1 MKICAVPF
9 KAGAVHIFS
18 NNKNLEGEM
27 IIMRQLSYI
36 IEPEAEGL
44 SVNAYARNI
53 AGLSRAFLRSVKFRE
68 NGILINSQRVTTRGV
83 LHTGDCL
90 VFNMPNDRTQKIVP
104 AEGPVSIAF
113 ENEDIVLVNKPA
125 GLVIHP
131 CHGHYSDTLL
141 SYLAWHYRLLPEQP
155 LLCPIGRLD
164 KDTSGL
170 ILVAKNKYAAQQL
183 EGQRASHT
191 LSRVYLALTEGHWS
205 NQSKSGLIDRP
216 IEKVPDCF
224 NRYQVSDAGR
234 PSRTEYEVLSE
245 FSQEGTPFSLVR
257 LKLQTGR
264 THQIRVHMASLS
276 HPLLGDS
283 IYGHAGFL
291 GFDRAALHSFEITC
305 QLPGCQEATVFSS
318 EMPIDFQK
326 LITHSSSIPYL

>member
-1 MKICAVPF
+1 M
-9 KAGAVHIFS
+9 
-18 NNKNLEGEM
+18 
-27 IIMRQLSYI
+27 
-36 IEPEAEGL
+36 
-44 SVNAYARNI
+44 
-53 AGLSRAFLRSVKFRE
+53 
-68 NGILINSQRVTTRGV
+68 
-83 LHTGDCL
+83 
-90 VFNMPNDRTQKIVP
+90 
-104 AEGPVSIAF
+104 
-113 ENEDIVLVNKPA
+113 
-125 GLVIHP
+125 
-131 CHGHYSDTLL
+131 
-141 SYLAWHYRLLPEQP
+141 
-155 LLCPIGRLD
+155 
-164 KDTSGL
+164 
-170 ILVAKNKYAAQQL
+170 AKNKYAAQQL

-224 NRYQVSDAGR
+224 NRYQVSDTGR

>member
-1 MKICAVPF
+1 
-9 KAGAVHIFS
+9 
-18 NNKNLEGEM
+18 
-27 IIMRQLSYI
+27 MRQLSYI

-68 NGILINSQRVTTRGV
+68 NGILINGQRVTTRGV

-141 SYLAWHYRLLPEQP
+141 SYLAWHYRQLPEQP

>member
-1 MKICAVPF
+1 
-9 KAGAVHIFS
+9 
-18 NNKNLEGEM
+18 
-27 IIMRQLSYI
+27 MRQLSYI

-68 NGILINSQRVTTRGV
+68 NGILINGQRVTTRGL

-104 AEGPVSIAF
+104 AEGSVSIAF

-224 NRYQVSDAGR
+224 NRYQVSDTGR
-234 PSRTEYEVLSE
+234 PSRTEYEVLSK
-245 FSQEGTPFSLVR
+245 FSHEGTPFSLVR

-291 GFDRAALHSFEITC
+291 GFNRAALHSFEITC

>member
-1 MKICAVPF
+1 
-9 KAGAVHIFS
+9 
-18 NNKNLEGEM
+18 M

-68 NGILINSQRVTTRGV
+68 NGILINGQRVTTRGV

-104 AEGPVSIAF
+104 AEGPVSIVF
-113 ENEDIVLVNKPA
+113 ENEDIALVNKPA

>member
-1 MKICAVPF
+1 MKICTVPF

-68 NGILINSQRVTTRGV
+68 NGILINGQRVTTRGV